1 MEKVFKSQ
9 SFKQLACSECG
20 EIVPKVDIDAVGA
33 ICWKCVAK
41 SLGGHMDQEEDITPE
56 DC

>member
-9 SFKQLACSECG
+9 SFKPLACSECS
-20 EIVPKVDIDAVGA
+20 EIVPKVDIDAVSA
-33 ICWKCVAK
+33 ICWRCVAK
-41 SLGGHMDQEEDITPE
+41 SLGGHMDQEEEPADE